1 MLDFKYRE
9 YLTIGA
15 QAHLTNPDRINTIES
30 VKLNDRNAAYS
41 LARLEE
47 ALADLKEYRRMLAE
61 RAAVLA
67 DAVFDWRLTFIR
79 SRRCLDAPISYDVT
93 IEKVFA
99 DPSIKPEPV
108 ETYHFTGKERAAA
121 KKKFEA
127 LRKSRP
133 GIDTL
138 VNIDKKTW
146 ER

>member
-1 MLDFKYRE
+1 MLDFESRDC
-9 YLTIGA
+9 LTIGA
-15 QAHLTNPDRINTIES
+15 KVYLTNPSRMNTLES
-30 VKLNDRNAAYS
+30 VSSNDKSAAYDVA
-41 LARLEE
+41 LLEE

-67 DAVFDWRLTFIR
+67 TAVFDWRLTFIR
-79 SRRCLDAPISYDVT
+79 SHYYTPVTYDVT
-93 IEKVFA
+93 LEKVFA

-121 KKKFEA
+121 KKKFEE

-138 VNIDKKTW
+138 VDIDKKAW
-146 ER
+146 GR

>member
-1 MLDFKYRE
+1 MLDFESRDC
-9 YLTIGA
+9 LTIGA
-15 QAHLTNPDRINTIES
+15 QAYLINPNHMNTLKS
-30 VKLNDRNAAYS
+30 VSNSDKNAAYS

-61 RAAVLA
+61 RAAVLST
-67 DAVFDWRLTFIR
+67 AVFDWRLTFIR
-79 SRRCLDAPISYDVT
+79 SRRWRDAPVSYDVT
-93 IEKVFA
+93 LEKVFA

-138 VNIDKKTW
+138 VNIDKKAW